1 MKNKPKLFKIHR
13 DGYIFTSIFAL
24 ISLLAGWMFA
34 PLGWIFLILTFWCI
48 YFFRDPDRVTPTDD
62 KNIVSPAD
70 GVVSKIEE
78 VQLPAELGMG
88 KDEVVR
94 ISIFLSVFN
103 CHVNRVPASGKITK
117 ILYHPGKFFNA
128 ALDKAS
134 IHNERNLVAMEL
146 KNGKKLVFTQIAGL
160 IARRIVCNLDN
171 GQQVEAGQRYGII
184 RFGSRMDIYLPKGEL
199 AQVIEGQ
206 NMVAG
211 ETILAR
217 IGSKEKIKGTIQ

>member
-1 MKNKPKLFKIHR
+1 MKNKPKLLKIHR
-13 DGYIFTSIFAL
+13 DGYIFTAIFAL
-24 ISLLAGWMFA
+24 VSALAGWMFA
-34 PLGWIFLILTFWCI
+34 PLGWILLILTFWCI

-88 KDEVVR
+88 KEEVIR

-160 IARRIVCNLDN
+160 IARRIVCKLDD

-211 ETILAR
+211 ETILAK